1 MVGFWLRVGV
11 VGVFSFLC
19 ALRCLF
25 CIHSVYFGVSLWR
38 FYFLMHLISFIK
50 KKKRI
55 VQAFRHGR
63 YYILPKEFVLYYD
76 HQTLRYLSSQR
87 NLNVKHARWIR
98 FLQECSFVLHH
109 HVRTKNKVVDALSH
123 VVAIL

>member
-1 MVGFWLRVGV
+1 MA
-11 VGVFSFLC
+11 FLFFN
-19 ALRCLF
+19 AF
-25 CIHSVYFGVSLWR
+25 D
-38 FYFLMHLISFIK
+38 FIYQ
-50 KKKRI
+50 KKRI
-55 VQAFRHGR
+55 VQALRHGR